1 MAKKY
6 TAAQKKAY
14 ARRMAKKR
22 NKKPS
27 KFANKGT
34 FLAYPKVN
42 APLMPKSKLVKLK
55 YTTRIQL
62 DPAAI
67 ASSQAHDSS
76 AANVALHT
84 FVMNDIYDPDYTS
97 TSVNS
102 LQSDLDGARD
112 HQPRMHDQYAN
123 FYNFNTVVSAKLRCD
138 FITREKAILINTQHG
153 VGDSAVT
160 AIPCIKQPEPCC
172 IGFLGDEFVQNSS
185 VSVKLDDILEKNQ
198 CRYKKTANRPSTY
211 TMTHWWSLRKDPM
224 YKTELTQNSSNGSDV
239 TWGSTFGS
247 QISTNQRRYAHL
259 FAHGLTTTDNV
270 DPLPIDVLVNLE
282 QIVLLSD
289 LKDVGQS

>member
-14 ARRMAKKR
+14 ARRMAKKKKGNVKR
-22 NKKPS
+22 NKGS
-27 KFANKGT
+27 

-67 ASSQAHDSS
+67 ASSQTHDSE

-84 FVMNDIYDPDYTS
+84 FILNDIYDPDFTS
-97 TSVNS
+97 TVANS
-102 LQSDLDGARD
+102 LQHDLDGARD

-123 FYNFNTVVSAKLRCD
+123 FYNYNTVVSAKLRCD
-138 FITREKAILINTQHG
+138 FITREKAVMIQTTHG
-153 VGDSAVT
+153 AGDSAVT

-198 CRYKKTANRPSTY
+198 CKYRKTRNTPNTY
-211 TMTHWWSLRKDPM
+211 TMTHWWSLRKDPL
-224 YKTELTQNSSNGSDV
+224 YKTELIQNSHNGSDV
-239 TWGSTFGS
+239 GWGSTFGS

-270 DPLPIDVLVNLE
+270 DPAPYR
-282 QIVLLSD
+282 S
-289 LKDVGQS
+289 

>member
-1 MAKKY
+1 MA
-6 TAAQKKAY
+6 
-14 ARRMAKKR
+14 RKR
-22 NKKPS
+22 KKPTR

-34 FLAYPKVN
+34 YLAYPKVN
-42 APLMPKSKLVKLK
+42 APLMPKSQLVKLK
-55 YTTRIQL
+55 YTTRIQI
-62 DPAAI
+62 DPAAV

-76 AANVALHT
+76 ASDVALHT
-84 FVMNDIYDPDYTS
+84 FIMNDVYDPDFTS
-97 TSVNS
+97 TIANS
-102 LQSDLDGARD
+102 LQSDLDGARN

-138 FITREKAILINTQHG
+138 FITREKPILINTNHG
-153 VGDSAVT
+153 AGDSAVT
-160 AIPCIKQPEPCC
+160 AIPCIKQPEPCA

-198 CRYKKTANRPSTY
+198 CRFKKTKNRPNTY
-211 TMTHWWSLRKDPM
+211 TMKHYWSLRKDPM
-224 YKTELTQNSSNGSDV
+224 YKTELTQNASNGSDV

-247 QISTNQRRYAHL
+247 QISVNQRRYAHI
-259 FAHGLTTTDNV
+259 FAHGLTTTDNI

-289 LKDVGQS
+289 LRDIGQS